1 MAKAENP
8 PRGLALQVQLRA
20 MEARVAQLTRRLT
33 EQETRI
39 RDLTKA
45 LETRTRREDVV
56 LRALGMSPSS
66 KKGDRGAV
74 GRLDSS
80 VAKLEDYL
88 LKTGDR
94 IESILKILGTHR
106 ETLEKVT
113 KKLSGEANNEFL
125 RMQLDLMRS
134 NVTILALA
142 GIELDPDFISDIDEL
157 KKSMEEGKAT
167 PEEFRRRKGELD
179 RRYAEEVKRYDLSVL
194 YGKKSKIPGYV

>member
-33 EQETRI
+33 EQETHI
-39 RDLTKA
+39 RALTKA
-45 LETRTRREDVV
+45 METRARREDVV
-56 LRALGMSPSS
+56 LRALGIGPSS

-80 VAKLEDYL
+80 VTKFEGYL

-106 ETLEKVT
+106 ENLEKLN
-113 KKLSGEANNEFL
+113 KKLSGEANNELL
-125 RMQLDLMRS
+125 RVQLDLMRS

-142 GIELDPDFISDIDEL
+142 GIELDPDLISDIDDL
-157 KKSMEEGKAT
+157 KKSLEEGKAT
-167 PEEFRRRKGELD
+167 PEEFKRRKGELD
-179 RRYAEEVKRYDLSVL
+179 RRYAEEIKRYDLTTI
-194 YGKKSKIPGYV
+194 YGKKKIPGYV